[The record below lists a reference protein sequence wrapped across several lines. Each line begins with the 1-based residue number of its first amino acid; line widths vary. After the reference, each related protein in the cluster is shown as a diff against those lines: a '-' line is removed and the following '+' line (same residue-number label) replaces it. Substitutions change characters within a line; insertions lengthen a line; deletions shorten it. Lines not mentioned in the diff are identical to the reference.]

1 MGSVTA
7 NRSLERVLA
16 RHEAELIAEALDELP
31 AVVRALGPRVGI
43 SNEGY
48 YLRRVAVFSSADGRA
63 EDLELRQLSIYELAE
78 RYPRDKVAY

>member
-7 NRSLERVLA
+7 NRSLKRVLE

-31 AVVRALGPRVGI
+31 SVVRALGPRVGI

-48 YLRRVAVFSSADGRA
+48 YLRRVAEFRSEDGRL

-78 RYPRDKVAY
+78 RYPRDGIAY